1 MGQQF
6 YQMQLHASGVD
17 GHPENSVLQ
26 ELNILL
32 IETFDMYRLT
42 TYSGRIERKDSN
54 LSLIHI

>member
-1 MGQQF
+1 MNFVDLWKACVKVGQQF

-32 IETFDMYRLT
+32 IETFDMYR
-42 TYSGRIERKDSN
+42 
-54 LSLIHI
+54 